1 MSHLHP
7 AIDPDGLLEYSVVF
21 SDRSVNHMSSVFQAA
36 MRRLSRSLRQVY
48 QAEALVV
55 VPGGGTFGMEAIA
68 RQFAHRKRC
77 LVLRN
82 GWFSYRWSQIFE
94 AGDICESHA
103 VLKAHP
109 LRAGAEAPF
118 VPADIDRVVAT
129 ILEEKPDLVF
139 AAHVETAAGM
149 ILPDSYL
156 AAVAKATRSVGA
168 LFVLDCVASGAVWID
183 MKALGVDILLTA
195 PQKGWSASPCAGL
208 VLLGMRALEQLEQTK
223 SRSFALDLKKWL
235 QVVQAYE
242 NGGHAYHATLPT
254 DALMLL
260 DKALLEIEDVGL
272 ARLAERQWQLGRRV
286 RELLREKGF
295 PSVAAPGFEA
305 PGVVV
310 SYCRDEGIHKGA
322 KFLQAG
328 IQSAAGVPLMCDEP
342 QDFRSFRLGLFG
354 LDKLLH
360 VDRTVELLAKALERL
375 CQPVP

>member
-21 SDRSVNHMSSVFQAA
+21 SDRSVNHMSAVFQAA
-36 MRRLSRSLRQVY
+36 MRRLSRSMRQVHK
-48 QAEALVV
+48 AEALVV
-55 VPGGGTFGMEAIA
+55 VPGGGSFGMEAIA

-94 AGDICESHA
+94 AGGICESHA

-118 VPADIDRVVAT
+118 VPAQIDQVVAS
-129 ILEEKPDLVF
+129 ILENKPDLVF

-149 ILPDSYL
+149 ILPEPYL
-156 AAVAKATRSVGA
+156 EAVAKATRSVGG

-183 MKALGVDILLTA
+183 MRALGVDVLLTA
-195 PQKGWSASPCAGL
+195 PQKGWSSTPCAAL
-208 VLLGMRALEQLEQTK
+208 VLLGARALQQLETTQ
-223 SRSFALDLKKWL
+223 SSSFAMDLKKWL
-235 QVVQAYE
+235 QIMQAYE

-254 DALMLL
+254 DALMQL
-260 DKALLEIEDVGL
+260 DKTLLEMEDVGL
-272 ARLAERQWQLGRRV
+272 AKLAERQWQLGRRV
-286 RELLREKGF
+286 RELLQEKGY

-310 SYCRDEGIHKGA
+310 SYCRDEGIQKGA
-322 KFLQAG
+322 KFLRAG

-375 CQPVP
+375 DQAGP